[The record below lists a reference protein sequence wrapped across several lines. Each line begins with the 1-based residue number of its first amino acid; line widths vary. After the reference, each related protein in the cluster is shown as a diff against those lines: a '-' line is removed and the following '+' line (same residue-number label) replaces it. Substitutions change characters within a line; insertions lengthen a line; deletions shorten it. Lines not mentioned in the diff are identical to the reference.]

1 MCMWGSLLQRQSFA
15 IPASLSSYQMLFAG
29 KKEKK
34 TLTIKFCNIF
44 DEIDELILLDTSMSP
59 KKSSQ

>member
-1 MCMWGSLLQRQSFA
+1 M